1 MTNHHICGMVGIL
14 VTKGT
19 ALDRRRSTFRP
30 RGRNRGRSRLR
41 FEFRAMRQDMFN
53 HARQIVTQ
61 CFVLPSHRTVWQ
73 NFLHCVAKVFA
84 LCSKFFC
91 TVWQSFPGR
100 VSWKGFYSEMEV
112 YVAMQHL
119 PQVGDRN
126 GLTSL
131 SYLRLLPPTSP
142 FFTKVIQLFLL
153 LCASCTKRLIPNG
166 HLQFLSI

>member
-1 MTNHHICGMVGIL
+1 MCARAHCRHDGTCFCRENSNVVTSARAHSRPCLNMVQ
-14 VTKGT
+14 
-19 ALDRRRSTFRP
+19 STP
-30 RGRNRGRSRLR
+30 
-41 FEFRAMRQDMFN
+41 
-53 HARQIVTQ
+53 Q
-61 CFVLPSHRTVWQ
+61 CVLPSHRTVWQ

>member
-1 MTNHHICGMVGIL
+1 MPKPFSVRHFSRHLGRKRFLKCARARIFDMTEHVFAAKIQTL
-14 VTKGT
+14 W
-19 ALDRRRSTFRP
+19 
-30 RGRNRGRSRLR
+30 RLR
-41 FEFRAMRQDMFN
+41 A
-53 HARQIVTQ
+53 
-61 CFVLPSHRTVWQ
+61 RTVGHVWIWCKV
-73 NFLHCVAKVFA
+73 LHSVSCRRIA
-84 LCSKFFC
+84 LCGKIFC